1 MKGGVEVAYR
11 ITDECLACG
20 TCMESCPSE
29 AILEGETYK
38 IDPEKC
44 ENCGT
49 CIDSCPTGAI
59 VEE

>member
-1 MKGGVEVAYR
+1 VAYR

-29 AILEGETYK
+29 AIIEGDTYK
-38 IDPEKC
+38 IDPDKC